1 MKLYLFIYTAL
12 LLLAAPSFSQDKP
25 ANPKALDLFIQAKT
39 LELQDNYI
47 GAVQKYNEAL
57 KIENAPGIHYT
68 LSKLYANVSQYQ
80 KALDEGLA
88 ALKLDPDNL
97 DYKENTADVYII
109 LNDYNIALK
118 LLKEISEKKPDNINI
133 LYNIG
138 RLYEALKQPSEAI
151 KLYQKITD
159 EYQYDESVL
168 NRMLEIYNNY
178 KDYANAAATLEKLL
192 ALNPTDINLKYSIAA
207 AYIKIPDYDNAL
219 KIYEEILQ
227 QNPKNREVQTEVIK
241 IYFRQNRTDLAF
253 EKFGKML
260 DKDSVDY
267 ETKLG
272 VALAFFDAGQQDTT
286 AIPVARAILE
296 TLNKNYPEQWMPE
309 YYLAYL
315 DARDGNTLLAEQKM
329 KEIIAKADT
338 SLEAHVQVGFFYYEK
353 NRLNEALV
361 IFKKGVSVFPQDF
374 RLNFLTGNTYYRLG
388 NQTEALPFLETALE
402 KNPSDLN
409 TLSTL
414 GILYDNLNMD
424 AECDKLYEQAF
435 KYYPE
440 NILLLNNYA
449 YHLSERGVKLQQALA
464 MSKKTIEQEP
474 ENSSYLDTYGWIF
487 YKLKDYKNAK
497 FYIEK
502 AIRLGSNAVLCE
514 HLGDVYEG
522 MEDIPKALRW
532 WNEGLKLDPEN
543 KDLKYKIEKYK

>member
-1 MKLYLFIYTAL
+1 MKLYLYIYTAFMF
-12 LLLAAPSFSQDKP
+12 LAAPSFSQDKP

-97 DYKENTADVYII
+97 DYKENAADVYII
-109 LNDYNIALK
+109 LNEYSIALR

-138 RLYEALKQPSEAI
+138 RLYEALKQPSDAI

-207 AYIKIPDYDNAL
+207 AYIKIPDYENAL

-253 EKFGKML
+253 DKFGKML

-267 ETKLG
+267 DTKLG
-272 VALAFFDAGQQDTT
+272 VALAFFDAGQQDST

-296 TLNKNYPEQWMPE
+296 TLSKNYPEQWMPE

-361 IFKKGVSVFPQDF
+361 IFKKGVSLFPQDF

-388 NQTEALPFLETALE
+388 NQTEALPFLESALD

-414 GILYDNLNMD
+414 GILYDNLKMD

-435 KYYPE
+435 RYYPE

-449 YHLSERGVKLQQALA
+449 YHLSERGIKLQQALA

-487 YKLKDYKNAK
+487 YKMKDYKNARI
-497 FYIEK
+497 YIEK

-522 MEDIPKALRW
+522 MENIPKALKW

-543 KDLKYKIEKYK
+543 KDLKFKIEKYK

>member
-12 LLLAAPSFSQDKP
+12 IIGVTSFSQDKP

-47 GAVQKYNEAL
+47 GAVQKYTEAL

-80 KALDEGLA
+80 KALEEGIA
-88 ALKLDPDNL
+88 ALQLDPENL
-97 DYKENTADVYII
+97 NYKENTADVYII
-109 LNDYNIALK
+109 LNDYSSALR
-118 LLKEISEKKPDNINI
+118 LLQEISAKKPDDINI

-138 RLYEALKQPSEAI
+138 RLYEAIKQPSDAI
-151 KLYQKITD
+151 KIYQKITD
-159 EYQYDESVL
+159 EFQYDEAVL
-168 NRMLEIYNNY
+168 NRMLEIYNGY

-192 ALNPTDINLKYSIAA
+192 ALNPTDINIKYSIAA

-219 KIYEEILQ
+219 KIYNEILE

-253 EKFGKML
+253 EKFGAML

-267 ETKLG
+267 DTKLG
-272 VALAFFDAGQQDTT
+272 VALAFFDAGQQDST
-286 AIPVARAILE
+286 ALPVARTIFE
-296 TLNKNYPEQWMPE
+296 TLNTSYPEQWMPE

-315 DARDGNTLLAEQKM
+315 DARDGNTLAAEQKM
-329 KEIIAKADT
+329 KQIIARADT
-338 SLEAHVQVGFFYYEK
+338 SLEAHIQVGFFYYEK
-353 NRLNEALV
+353 NRLSEALE
-361 IFKKGVSVFPQDF
+361 IFKKGVSTFPDDF

-388 NQTEALPFLETALE
+388 NQTAALPFLEKGLE

-435 KYYPE
+435 RYYPE
-440 NILLLNNYA
+440 NVLLLNNYA
-449 YHLSERGVKLQQALA
+449 YHLSERGVKLKEALE
-464 MSKKTIEQEP
+464 MSKKTIIQEP

-497 FYIEK
+497 IYIEK
-502 AIRLGSNAVLCE
+502 AVKLGGNAVLYE

-522 MEDIPKALRW
+522 LEDIPKALKW
-532 WNEGLKLDPEN
+532 WNEGLQLDPEN
-543 KDLKYKIEKYK
+543 KDLKYKIAKYQ